1 MGFRGRILGFTYP
14 SAPSQAVLVEFFQR
28 IRIQLKLAVKKRERE
43 RELSMLL
50 AGLGK
55 G

>member
-1 MGFRGRILGFTYP
+1 MGFRGKILGFTYP

-28 IRIQLKLAVKKRERE
+28 SRIQLKLAVKKKRE

-50 AGLGK
+50 GGLGK

>member
-28 IRIQLKLAVKKRERE
+28 SRIQLKLAVKKRE